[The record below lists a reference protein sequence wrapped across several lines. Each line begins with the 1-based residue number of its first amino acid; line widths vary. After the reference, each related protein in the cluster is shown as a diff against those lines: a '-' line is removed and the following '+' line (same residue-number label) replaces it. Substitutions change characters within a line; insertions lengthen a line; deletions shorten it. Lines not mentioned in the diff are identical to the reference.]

1 MNVSEYIVKFLE
13 ENGINKVFGV
23 VGGAALWICKA
34 LNENKNVGVIFTN
47 HEQAAAMAADGW
59 ARAMKKPGVVFTIN
73 GPGMTN
79 AVTGIAQAWVDSS
92 PVMLITGNSNLGSIK
107 YERENNVRQ
116 YGTQDVRTDLIMQ
129 PITKKTFLVE
139 RAEDIKSIMQEAYF
153 ISMEGRPGPVC
164 IEVPINIQSAQVPE
178 IMRNWEGEKNFAVPD
193 RKQIQNVL
201 DKLCKAKRPLIL
213 AGQGVRL
220 SDSVDLFRAFFEKL
234 DTPVVTSRMGID
246 IISTDSRYFVGRLGN
261 HGDRASHFA
270 IQQCDVMLILGSR
283 LAPNTTGYDVKK
295 FSDQS
300 YKILV
305 DIEKNE
311 LKKFGL
317 DIHQSIQCD
326 IKSFLKNAIQLTEG
340 KLNIQHKDWV
350 ECCAHWKKSY
360 PIMQK
365 EYYKKGPLSTYRVI
379 DKISKI
385 SGEND
390 YIISD
395 TGSACCI
402 AAQVWNIKGTQRMF
416 ISGGLSAMGYW
427 ATSIGLAAAENNEG
441 QVICLV
447 GDGSL
452 QMNIHELATIKH
464 HKLPIKMFII
474 NNNGYQF
481 VKMSQMSYGINPTFG
496 TDLSTGVPI
505 PNIKKVVEAYELKYV
520 HCSCNETWENII
532 EEVLN
537 EPECVIC
544 EVFVDENQEVRP
556 RLKSVAL
563 QDGSFK
569 SPEYGNLFP
578 FLDNGI
584 LEEEMNRAGK

>member
-1 MNVSEYIVKFLE
+1 MNVAEYIVGFLE
-13 ENGINKVFGV
+13 ENGINKIFGV
-23 VGGAALWICKA
+23 VGGAALWLCKA
-34 LNENKNVGVIFTN
+34 LSENRNVEVMFTN

-59 ARAMKKPGVVFTIN
+59 ARVMKKPGVVFTIN

-92 PVMLITGNSNLGSIK
+92 PVILITGNSNLGSIK
-107 YERENNVRQ
+107 YERDSGVRQ
-116 YGTQDVRTDLIMQ
+116 YGTQDVRTDLIMR

-139 RAEDIKSIMQEAYF
+139 RAEDIKRIMQEAYY
-153 ISMEGRPGPVC
+153 ISMAGRPGPVC
-164 IEVPINIQSAQVPE
+164 IEVPINVQSAQVPKK
-178 IMRNWEGEKNFAVPD
+178 MRNWERAENFVVPD
-193 RKQIQNVL
+193 REQIENII

-220 SDSVDLFRAFFEKL
+220 SDSVELFRAFFEKL
-234 DTPVVTSRMGID
+234 DIPVVTSRMGID
-246 IISTDSRYFVGRLGN
+246 IISTDSRYFVGRPGN

-283 LAPNTTGYDVKK
+283 LAPNTTGYDVKA
-295 FSDQS
+295 FSNQS

-317 DIHQSIQCD
+317 DIHQSMQCD
-326 IKSFLKNAIQLTEG
+326 IKSFLINAIQLTEG

-350 ECCAHWKKSY
+350 ECCGHWKKSY
-360 PIMQK
+360 PVMQK
-365 EYYKKGPLSTYRVI
+365 EYYKNGPLSTYRVI

-402 AAQVWNIKGTQRMF
+402 AAQVWNVKGTQRMF

-452 QMNIHELATIKH
+452 QMNIHELATVKH
-464 HKLPIKMFII
+464 YKLPIKMFII

-481 VKMSQMSYGINPTFG
+481 VKMSQMSYGINPPFG

-520 HCSCNETWENII
+520 YCSGNETWENII

>member
-164 IEVPINIQSAQVPE
+164 IEVPINIQSEQVPE
-178 IMRNWEGEKNFAVPD
+178 SMLDWKGAKSAIELD
-193 RKQIQNVL
+193 REQIQNIV
-201 DKLCKAKRPLIL
+201 DILCKAKRPLIL

-220 SDSVDLFRAFFEKL
+220 SNSVELFRAFYEGFGI
-234 DTPVVTSRMGID
+234 PVVTSRMGID
-246 IISTDSRYFVGRLGN
+246 IIHTDSRYFVGRPGN
-261 HGDRASHFA
+261 HGNRASHFA
-270 IQQCDVMLILGSR
+270 IQQCDVMLVLGSR
-283 LAPNTTGYDVKK
+283 LAPNTTGYDVNA
-295 FSDQS
+295 FSNQS
-300 YKILV
+300 YKILIDV
-305 DIEKNE
+305 EKNE

-317 DIHQSIQCD
+317 DVHCSMQCD
-326 IKSFLKNAIQLTEG
+326 IKSFLHNAIQLI
-340 KLNIQHKDWV
+340 KDDVDIQHKEWV
-350 ECCAHWKKSY
+350 ERCGHWKKSY
-360 PIMQK
+360 PVMQK
-365 EYYKKGPLSTYRVI
+365 EYYKEGPLSTYRVI

-402 AAQVWNIKGTQRMF
+402 AAQVWNIKGAQRMF

-427 ATSIGLAAAENNEG
+427 ATSIGLAAAGNMEG

-464 HKLPIKMFII
+464 YNLPIKMFII

-481 VKMSQMSYGINPTFG
+481 VKMSQMSYGINPPFG
-496 TDLSTGVPI
+496 ADMSTGVPI
-505 PNIKKVVEAYELKYV
+505 PNIKKIVEAYELKYL
-520 HCSCNETWENII
+520 HCSCDEAWENIV
-532 EEVLN
+532 EDVLN
-537 EPECVIC
+537 TPGCVIC
-544 EVFVDENQEVRP
+544 EIFVDENQEVKP
-556 RLKSVAL
+556 RLKSVAR

-578 FLDNGI
+578 FLDYEV
-584 LEEEMNRAGK
+584 LEKEMNRCTR